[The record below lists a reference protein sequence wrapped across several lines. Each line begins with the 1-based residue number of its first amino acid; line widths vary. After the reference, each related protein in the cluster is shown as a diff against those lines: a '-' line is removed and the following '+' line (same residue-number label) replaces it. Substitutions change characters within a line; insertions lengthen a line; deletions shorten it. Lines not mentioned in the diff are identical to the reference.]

1 MSSSRSAGFIRIPN
15 AATGVE
21 ALGLYTKDPAERTPY
36 VFGLGVNDTGR
47 ISTGS
52 RAGASVVFP
61 DDYSFGEA
69 WELRFTFEETGNTA
83 KNGIYVN
90 VRTTAANTSG
100 IRGMEMG
107 AEQSGAIAVG
117 GLEGANFWAGTRST
131 STGNIGYVYGLTGE
145 TKHNS
150 ADYTGTITD
159 MAAVRGKVSFEDGAT
174 YTQADIF
181 RAEIE
186 PASGG
191 GAINS
196 VLYAKNNDGSA
207 ATTVNYLI
215 DTSGLESTNYSA
227 NRVVLWKFKDAG
239 GTDRFLI
246 FDSDAATS
254 VLVDTNETE

>member
-21 ALGLYTKDPAERTPY
+21 ALGLYTKDPAERIPY

-47 ISTGS
+47 LSTGS
-52 RAGASVVFP
+52 RAGAAVVFP
-61 DDYSFGEA
+61 DDYGFGEA
-69 WELRFTFEETGNTA
+69 WELRFTFEDTGNSA

-90 VRTTAANTSG
+90 VRTTAANSSG

-150 ADYTGTITD
+150 SDYTGTITD
-159 MAAVRGKVSFEDGAT
+159 LAAVRGKVSFEDGAT
-174 YTQADIF
+174 YTNSAVF
-181 RAEIE
+181 RAEVE
-186 PASGG
+186 AASGG
-191 GAINS
+191 GNIGAIF
-196 VLYAKNNDGSA
+196 
-207 ATTVNYLI
+207 ATGDVTAGIGVSYII
-215 DTSGLESTNYSA
+215 DTSTITPKAWSA

-239 GTDRFLI
+239 GTDRCLI
-246 FDSDAATS
+246 YDSDAATS